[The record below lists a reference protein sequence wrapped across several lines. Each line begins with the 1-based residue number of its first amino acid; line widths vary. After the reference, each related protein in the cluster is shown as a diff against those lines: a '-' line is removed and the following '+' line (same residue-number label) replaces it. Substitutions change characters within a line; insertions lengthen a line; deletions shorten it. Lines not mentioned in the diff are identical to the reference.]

1 MTLDNT
7 NNRKVL
13 TITHAIL
20 IAYGLLTG
28 FIIHYYTINGDS
40 DLITDSFAFPYIM
53 YSGVLGLVIAY
64 FFYAIF
70 RVLNITIKNDRL
82 FWSLMVQWLLILVF
96 SVLLLLPYL
105 KLMTRSQGYDNGLFI
120 KCAIIVFVIVTVGSF
135 IQFSLLSFYQ
145 LLKTRL
151 KNVSTE
157 RKMVDLQLK
166 TLKQQLGPHFLF
178 NALNSVSGLMLKNSK
193 KADFFL
199 RNLSKIYHNNFNA
212 YDGQLRTLKEEL
224 DLAIA
229 YLNLLKIKHPE
240 FLYFSSTVDD
250 AYLNDCKLPPL
261 ALQILIENA
270 VKHNIMD
277 DENILTIEL
286 FSEGKYVIVKNNI
299 TQSPKEF
306 DTFKLGLSNLKH
318 QYKLISNQQVI
329 IDKGRH
335 FSVKL
340 PLIK

>member
-7 NNRKVL
+7 NNRNFLAV
-13 TITHAIL
+13 THAIL
-20 IAYGLLTG
+20 VACGLLTG
-28 FIIHYYTINGDS
+28 VIIHYYTIIGDL
-40 DLITDSFAFPYIM
+40 DLITDGFAFPYIL
-53 YSGVLGLVIAY
+53 YSGILGLVISY

-70 RVLNITIKNDRL
+70 KALNITIKNNRL
-82 FWSLMVQWLLILVF
+82 FWSLLVQWILVLAF

-105 KLMTRSQGYDNGLFI
+105 KLMTGSQGYDNALFI
-120 KCAIIVFVIVTVGSF
+120 KCAIIVFVIVTVGSI
-135 IQFSLLSFYQ
+135 IQFSQISFYQ

-151 KNVSTE
+151 KNVSME
-157 RKMVDLQLK
+157 RKMVDLQLR

-178 NALNSVSGLMLKNSK
+178 NALNSILGLMLRNSK

-199 RNLSKIYHNNFNA
+199 RNLSKIYHNNFNL
-212 YDGQLRTLKEEL
+212 YDDQLRTLKEEL
-224 DLAIA
+224 DLAMA
-229 YLNLLKIKHPE
+229 YLNLLKVKHPE
-240 FLYFSSTVDD
+240 FLSFTCTVDD
-250 AYLNDCKLPPL
+250 QLNNYKLPPL

-286 FSEGKYVIVKNNI
+286 FSEGKCVIVKNNV
-299 TQSPKEF
+299 TQNPKAIE
-306 DTFKLGLSNLKH
+306 TFNLGLSNLKD
-318 QYKLISNQQVI
+318 QYRLISNQKVF

-340 PLIK
+340 PLIT